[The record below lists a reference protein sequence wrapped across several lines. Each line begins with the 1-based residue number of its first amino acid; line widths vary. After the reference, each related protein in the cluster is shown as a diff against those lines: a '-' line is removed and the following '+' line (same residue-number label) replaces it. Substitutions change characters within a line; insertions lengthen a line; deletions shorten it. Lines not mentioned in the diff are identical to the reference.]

1 MTLSDRPPLVM
12 RPRMVRSPVEICFSS
27 LVEWKAVTLDD
38 FLYINIYNWL
48 DEYEQLSGKFILSK
62 KPCSEAKAADGGLP

>member
-1 MTLSDRPPLVM
+1 
-12 RPRMVRSPVEICFSS
+12 VEICFSS